1 MRDLAQSM
9 DFDLS
14 KYENKPNKSNSAT
27 INGEST
33 ATKNDSYDS
42 VIKNIGEMINV
53 QNDDL
58 D

>member
-1 MRDLAQSM
+1 M

-33 ATKNDSYDS
+33 ANKNDSYDS

>member
-1 MRDLAQSM
+1 MREVAHSM

-14 KYENKPNKSNSAT
+14 KYGCQTNQSDSTT

-33 ATKNDSYDS
+33 NNKNDSYDS
-42 VIKNIGEMINV
+42 VIKNISEMINV
-53 QNDDL
+53 HHDDL